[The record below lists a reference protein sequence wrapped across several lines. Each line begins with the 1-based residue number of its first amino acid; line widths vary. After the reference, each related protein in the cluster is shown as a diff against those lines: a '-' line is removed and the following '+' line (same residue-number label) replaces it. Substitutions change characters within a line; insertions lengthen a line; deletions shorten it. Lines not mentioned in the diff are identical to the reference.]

1 MRAVSIILII
11 LSLFSCKAKREL
23 VQSEKTDSIRI
34 TEQYREQTVKIPGD
48 SLRLSFPLIIANN
61 RPRPSKVEVQGDR
74 SSLKVEVTEQG
85 NIEASANCDEYEAKV
100 MVLERTVERSQRE
113 ISLYKERETALQR
126 TIKDLKA
133 FLKYGA
139 IILVILAILKF
150 AKPIYTLLKN
160 L

>member
-1 MRAVSIILII
+1 MRGVSIILII
-11 LSLFSCKAKREL
+11 LVLSSCKAKMDL

-34 TEQYREQTVKIPGD
+34 TEQYREQTVRIPGD
-48 SLRLSFPLIIANN
+48 SLRLSFPLIIENN
-61 RPRPSKVEVQGDR
+61 RPQPSKVEVQGDR

-100 MVLERTVERSQRE
+100 MVLERTVEKYEKDLSV
-113 ISLYKERETALQR
+113 YKEHETALQR

-133 FLKYGA
+133 FLKYGL
-139 IILVILAILKF
+139 IILVILVLLKF
-150 AKPIYTLLKN
+150 AKPIYTLFKN